1 MEAVSRFGEDGAFD
15 PPATRTALAQVTLPV
30 LLLTGEFD
38 LNSPPETVAAFAD
51 LFPDARLSIQPGAGH
66 YPWLD
71 DPERFTAVAADFLA
85 RP

>member
-1 MEAVSRFGEDGAFD
+1 MEAVTRFGEEGAFD
-15 PPATRTALAQVTLPV
+15 PPATRTALAELTVPV

-38 LNSPPETVAAFAD
+38 LNSPPDVVAGFAE
-51 LFPDARLSIQPGAGH
+51 LFPDARLAVQPGAGH

-71 DPERFTAVAADFLA
+71 DREGFTAVAADFLA